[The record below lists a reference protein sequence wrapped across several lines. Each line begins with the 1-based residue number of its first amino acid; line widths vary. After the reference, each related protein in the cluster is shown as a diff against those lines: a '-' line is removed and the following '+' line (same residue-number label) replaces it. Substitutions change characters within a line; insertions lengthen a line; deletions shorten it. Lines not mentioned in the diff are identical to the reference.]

1 MRILLVTPM
10 PPQSQGT
17 GAIPVM
23 LQMLMVALRLR
34 HEVTLVTVI
43 GPDPTEW
50 QAVECLRESGL
61 EVHAAQLMQSSSV
74 QRWQRRW
81 RLASSWLKGRYPWRT
96 IWFWEPSIQQILDD
110 LLAQKRFDLIQVED
124 NAMGAYHYRTALPIV
139 FTEHEVRR
147 SRPVQ
152 WRKPDDQ
159 SWINWALS
167 EMDWRRWS
175 RYQREV
181 WKRFD
186 RIQVFTTRD
195 AARIRS
201 MVPGVADRVRVN
213 PFGIE
218 LPIRSDPDIE
228 QSDTVVFVGNFTHL
242 PNVDAA
248 LWLGHEIMPRLR
260 ELCPGVRLS
269 LVGIYPPPNVI
280 ALACSDIV
288 VTGAVPKIEPIL
300 ERAAVVVAPLRIGG
314 GMRMKVLYAMAMG
327 KAVVTT
333 SRGMEGLAIDGWQP
347 PLVVADDAVDIALA
361 AAQLLRSVED
371 RRALGNEARLFVE
384 EHYSPLA
391 YAHRLEAIYAELRPS
406 DFDQDFDR

>member
-10 PPQSQGT
+10 PPQPHGT

-23 LQMLMVALRLR
+23 LHMLLVALRPR
-34 HEVTLVTVI
+34 HTVTLVTVV
-43 GPDPTEW
+43 GSDPAEW
-50 QAVECLRESGL
+50 QAVERLRASGM
-61 EVHAAQLMQSSSV
+61 EVHAVKLMQSSNT

-81 RLASSWLKGRYPWRT
+81 RLASSWLRGRYPWRT
-96 IWFWEPSIQQILDD
+96 IWFREPGLQQILDD

-124 NAMGAYHYRTALPIV
+124 NAMGVYRYRTTVPIV

-147 SRPVQ
+147 PRPIQ
-152 WRKPDDQ
+152 WRKPADQ
-159 SWINWALS
+159 GRISWALS
-167 EMDWRRWS
+167 ELDWQRWQ
-175 RYQREV
+175 RYHRAV

-201 MVPGVADRVRVN
+201 MAPEVADRVRVN

-218 LPIRSDPDIE
+218 LPKPSEPGLE
-228 QSDTVVFVGNFTHL
+228 QGNMVVFVGNFTHL

-269 LVGIYPPPNVI
+269 LVGIYPPPNVM
-280 ALACSDIV
+280 ALACGDIV
-288 VTGAVPKIEPIL
+288 VTGAVPRIEPFL
-300 ERAAVVVAPLRIGG
+300 EQAAVVLAPLRVGG

-333 SRGMEGLAIDGWQP
+333 SRGADGLAIGDQLP
-347 PLVVADDAVDIALA
+347 PLVVAEGAEEIAQVIAALLKSDERRCAIGRRARAFVAENFSA
-361 AAQLLRSVED
+361 AA
-371 RRALGNEARLFVE
+371 
-384 EHYSPLA
+384 
-391 YAHRLEAIYAELRPS
+391 YAQRIEAIWAELQALS
-406 DFDQDFDR
+406 AVGNS

>member
-10 PPQSQGT
+10 PPQPHGT

-23 LQMLMVALRLR
+23 LHMLLVALRPR
-34 HEVTLVTVI
+34 HTVTLVTVV

-50 QAVECLRESGL
+50 LAVERLRASGM
-61 EVHAAQLMQSSSV
+61 EVHAVKLTQSSSA
-74 QRWQRRW
+74 QRWRRRW
-81 RLASSWLKGRYPWRT
+81 RLASSWLRGRYPWRT
-96 IWFWEPSIQQILDD
+96 IWFWEPGIQQILDD
-110 LLAQKRFDLIQVED
+110 LLAQKRFDLVQVED
-124 NAMGAYHYRTALPIV
+124 NAMGVYRYRTTLPIV

-147 SRPVQ
+147 PRPIQ
-152 WRKPDDQ
+152 WRKPADQ

-167 EMDWRRWS
+167 ELDWQRWP
-175 RYQREV
+175 RYQQDV
-181 WKRFD
+181 WNRFD

-201 MVPGVADRVRVN
+201 MAPEVADRVRVN

-218 LPIRSDPDIE
+218 LPE
-228 QSDTVVFVGNFTHL
+228 QSDLDVEQSNTVVFVGNFTHL

-260 ELCPGVRLS
+260 GLCPGVRLS
-269 LVGIYPPPNVI
+269 LVGICPPSNVR

-288 VTGAVPKIEPIL
+288 VTGAVPQIEPIL
-300 ERAAVVVAPLRIGG
+300 ERAAVVLAPLRIGG

-333 SRGMEGLAIDGWQP
+333 SRGTEGFALDGLPP
-347 PLVVADDAVDIALA
+347 PLIVADDAAEMA
-361 AAQLLRSVED
+361 AATARLISSIEQ
-371 RRALGNEARLFVE
+371 RRALEKEARRFVE
-384 EHYSPLA
+384 EHYSPPA
-391 YAHRLEAIYAELRPS
+391 YAQRLEAIYAELRPGGL
-406 DFDQDFDR
+406 D

>member
-1 MRILLVTPM
+1 
-10 PPQSQGT
+10 
-17 GAIPVM
+17 M
-23 LQMLMVALRLR
+23 LHTLIVALRLR
-34 HEVTLVTVI
+34 HEVTLVTVV

-50 QAVECLRESGL
+50 QAVECLRGSGV
-61 EVHAAQLMQSSSV
+61 EVHAARLMQSSNV

-124 NAMGAYHYRTALPIV
+124 NAMGVYRYRTTLPIV

-147 SRPVQ
+147 RRPIQ

-159 SWINWALS
+159 NWINWALS
-167 EMDWRRWS
+167 EINWQRWP
-175 RYQREV
+175 RYHREV

-195 AARIRS
+195 ATRIRS
-201 MVPGVADRVRVN
+201 MAPEVADRVCMN

-218 LPIRSDPDIE
+218 LPARSDPDIE
-228 QSDTVVFVGNFTHL
+228 QRDTVVFVGNFTHL

-260 ELCPGVRLS
+260 ELCPAVRLS
-269 LVGIYPPPNVI
+269 LVGIYPPQNVM

-300 ERAAVVVAPLRIGG
+300 EQAAVVLAPLRIGS
-314 GMRMKVLYAMAMG
+314 GMRMKVLYALAMG

-333 SRGMEGLAIDGWQP
+333 SRGAEGLAIDGLQP
-347 PLVVADDAVDIALA
+347 PLVVADDAQEIAIA
-361 AAQLLRSVED
+361 AANLLCSVEH
-371 RRALGNEARLFVE
+371 RRALGNEARLFAQE
-384 EHYSPLA
+384 YYSPQA
-391 YAHRLEAIYAELRPS
+391 YARRLEAIYAELRPS
-406 DFDQDFDR
+406 DLDRDFDR